1 MNGGI
6 LVVAPHP
13 DDETLGAAGTLLAAA
28 HRGTQVHCL
37 IATAKTEALGFSRQ
51 SVVERDAEI
60 ANVAAAFGFASVH
73 RLELPTT
80 GLDTLPK
87 ADIVTAIAAVVDS
100 VAPETVILPHG
111 GDAHS
116 DHGVLFGCGLAA
128 TKSFRHPSVRTVL
141 TMEIVSETNFGIP
154 GSFIPRFYVDI
165 SDFIDK
171 KLEIM
176 DCYRGEMGTHPFPRS
191 RESLRALAMLR
202 GSECGSLY
210 AEAFDIVRMFGRP

>member
-6 LVVAPHP
+6 LIVAPHP
-13 DDETLGAAGTLLAAA
+13 DDETLGAGGTLLAAA
-28 HRGTQVHCL
+28 HRGTHLHWL
-37 IATAKTEALGFSRQ
+37 IATAKTEALGFSPQ
-51 SVVERDAEI
+51 SVADRESEI
-60 ANVAAAFGFASVH
+60 ANVATEFGFASVH

-80 GLDTLPK
+80 RLDTLPK
-87 ADIVTAIAAVVDS
+87 AEIITAIAAVVDS

-141 TMEIVSETNFGIP
+141 TMDVVSETNFGIP

-171 KLEIM
+171 KLAIM
-176 DCYRGEMGTHPFPRS
+176 DHYRGEMGTHPFPRS
-191 RESLRALAMLR
+191 RESLRALATLR

-210 AEAFDIVRMFGRP
+210 AEAFDIVRMVGSP